1 MKDFCSTFQGAQWLE
16 EGGPL
21 ATLQHRWAPLLKA
34 LASRGAAKSACLR
47 LGLVGPTALGATA
60 RWNYRDGRI
69 GPKVCKSPGEMK
81 GFNNPKKSKNLPL
94 ISYNI

>member
-1 MKDFCSTFQGAQWLE
+1 MFTSLVRPRPQLQGPEGLEFKIFSPFQGAQWLE

-34 LASRGAAKSACLR
+34 LRQPRGPTACLR

-60 RWNYRDGRI
+60 RLLYRGWGDRA
-69 GPKVCKSPGEMK
+69 
-81 GFNNPKKSKNLPL
+81 
-94 ISYNI
+94 

>member
-1 MKDFCSTFQGAQWLE
+1 MCFQQVSSGPAPQLQGPKGFGVEDFFPFQGAQWLE

-34 LASRGAAKSACLR
+34 LRQPRGPTACLR

-60 RWNYRDGRI
+60 RLRFRDGGI
-69 GPKVCKSPGEMK
+69 GPKV
-81 GFNNPKKSKNLPL
+81 NLL
-94 ISYNI
+94 EK